1 MSQPIEKSTALR
13 LGLLVFIG
21 LALLTAV
28 EFAFALLVNFWQLL
42 LLVSLFKAGLVMV
55 YYMHVGK
62 LFEAEAEP
70 EPHVRADGVR
80 EDSIRPY
87 ADQHSYAY
95 KLLTN
100 RIGLWLFLISD
111 AFIFGGLLIAR
122 INLLGLQ
129 RPELS
134 QVLGLIVTSV
144 LLVSSFFM
152 NRAETAMAHGDRKQ
166 FALSISITLALGL
179 LFLVGVVGVEW
190 RIAPFGPQ
198 DGVAGAVFYS
208 MTGFHAFHVFTG
220 VIFLFIVLRNG
231 LRGRYSAEKHWGV
244 EACAIY
250 WHFVDVVWIFFYPAL
265 YLIGT
270 VLA

>member
-1 MSQPIEKSTALR
+1 MSQPIEKSTAMR

-21 LALLTAV
+21 LGLLTAV
-28 EFAFALLVNFWQLL
+28 EFAIALLVNFWQLL
-42 LLVSLFKAGLVMV
+42 LLVSLFKAGLVLV

-62 LFEAEAEP
+62 LFEAEAE
-70 EPHVRADGVR
+70 
-80 EDSIRPY
+80 S
-87 ADQHSYAY
+87 DQHSYAY

-122 INLLGLQ
+122 INLLGLA

-166 FALSISITLALGL
+166 FALSISVTLALGL